1 MGWLEAGVKKWLVLQ
16 AEVIKA
22 KRVRVCVRVCVFP
35 GGQRKR
41 MRRVFDVVWLL

>member
-22 KRVRVCVRVCVFP
+22 KRVHVCVCVFP

-41 MRRVFDVVWLL
+41 MRRVFDVWLL